1 MDGVGVVVTRDEGP
15 DGPLGRRLADRG
27 LRVHHWPTVRTAPPP
42 DPGALRDALGGL
54 AGFDWVVFTSLRAV
68 AAVTQRVPAAPQ
80 GPRIAAVGRAT
91 ASALEASG
99 WRVDLVPDTWTGEA
113 LVAALIE
120 AGVADGAR
128 VLFPASAIARDT
140 VPEGLAAA
148 GAEVAQVDAYTLE
161 PAPLDRDACR
171 AALESGEIALITFT
185 SPSTVEGLAAAL
197 GDDVMELARARARAI
212 AIGPTTAE
220 AAGAAGF
227 ADVAVADPHSLDGL
241 ADRAAE
247 AARAS
252 IQEA

>member
-15 DGPLGRRLADRG
+15 DGPLGRRLADRR
-27 LRVHHWPTVRTAPPP
+27 LRVHRWPTVRSAPPA
-42 DPGALRDALGGL
+42 DPAPLHDALADL
-54 AGFDWVVFTSLRAV
+54 EAYDWVVFTSPRAV
-68 AAVTQRVPAAPQ
+68 AAVTERVPAAPD
-80 GPRIAAVGRAT
+80 GPRIAAVGRST
-91 ASALEASG
+91 ASSLEAGG
-99 WRVDLVPDTWTGEA
+99 WPVDLVPETWTGEA
-113 LVAALIE
+113 LVTALIE

-140 VPEGLAAA
+140 VPEGLVAA
-148 GAEVAQVDAYTLE
+148 GAEVVQVDAYTTE

-171 AALESGEIALITFT
+171 SALESGDIALITFT
-185 SPSTVEGLAAAL
+185 SPSSVEGLAAAL
-197 GDDVMELARARARAI
+197 GDDVMALARARTRAV